1 MPRRTFFGGIQ
12 FMGETTRP
20 PVHESLTVLDTAD
33 IYRTSEWWKAVVRYQ
48 FEGSGD
54 HSETATYL
62 WHNDDNWTRK
72 NKYVIKTADAWNTD
86 TRVVDSLLGGRLTEK
101 PEYYGELP
109 VSDYYTVGAG
119 ETIFRSNGWWKAIL
133 RIDQKGSY
141 ETDEVMIYLWQQ
153 TEDGWRRRQKHTI
166 KTESDWEEERSTV
179 DRILRNSDTDVP
191 GTSGGGTNQ
200 GDDTTRR
207 EKPGDELEKL
217 HRELEDHVSGRDLN

>member
-1 MPRRTFFGGIQ
+1 
-12 FMGETTRP
+12 MGETIRP
-20 PVHESLTVLDTAD
+20 PVHESLTVLETAD

-54 HSETATYL
+54 YSETATYL

-86 TRVVDSLLGGRLTEK
+86 TSVVDSLLNGRLTKK
-101 PEYYGELP
+101 PEYYRELP

-133 RIDQKGSY
+133 RIDEKGSY
-141 ETDEVMIYLWQQ
+141 ETEEVMIYLWQQ

-166 KTESDWEEERSTV
+166 KNESDWEEERSTV
-179 DRILRNSDTDVP
+179 DQILGNSDTDVP
-191 GTSGGGTNQ
+191 ETSEGETNQ
-200 GDDTTRR
+200 GDNTTRR
-207 EKPGDELEKL
+207 GKSSDELEKL